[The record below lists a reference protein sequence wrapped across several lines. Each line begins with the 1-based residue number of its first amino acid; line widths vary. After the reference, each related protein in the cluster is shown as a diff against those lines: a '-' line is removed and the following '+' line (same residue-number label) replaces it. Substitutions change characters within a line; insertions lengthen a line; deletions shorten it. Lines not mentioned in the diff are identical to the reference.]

1 LEDLIERGRLINSE
15 ISECGEVLEKFSREF
30 KTLQKISS
38 RPSIGR
44 EESTLGSQLQEC
56 QILLDELETIS
67 DRLVNLELDWSKMAE
82 AHKNLPLLSQAKT
95 AREDLQRAEKQL
107 GKQKVQLEHR
117 RTGIEEMRV
126 KLGQLDG

>member
-1 LEDLIERGRLINSE
+1 MEDLIERGRLINSE
-15 ISECGEVLEKFSREF
+15 IFGEVLEKFSREF

-67 DRLVNLELDWSKMAE
+67 DRLVNLEFDWSKMAE